1 MAKKKKQSSYDR
13 RMPSWQQ
20 IVFIVI
26 GIIIILSMVIGL
38 LINI

>member
-1 MAKKKKQSSYDR
+1 MAKKKRLSAYER
-13 RMPSWQQ
+13 RPLSWQQ
-20 IVFIVI
+20 IVFIVV